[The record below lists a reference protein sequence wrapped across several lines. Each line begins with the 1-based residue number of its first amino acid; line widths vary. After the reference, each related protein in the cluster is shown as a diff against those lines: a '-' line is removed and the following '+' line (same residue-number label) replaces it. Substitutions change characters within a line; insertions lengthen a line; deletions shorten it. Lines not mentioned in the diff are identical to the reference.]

1 MEKTEL
7 VEMERLESI
16 KMIPHR
22 LSGKQ
27 IEARI
32 TAATLI
38 LGTIVLNIL
47 WWAGIQ
53 FMETDNSREITQK
66 VQPIEHRITQNGL
79 ARH

>member
-22 LSGKQ
+22 ISGKQ

-32 TAATLI
+32 TVATLI

>member
-1 MEKTEL
+1 MRKRHASQYANFGSL
-7 VEMERLESI
+7 
-16 KMIPHR
+16 
-22 LSGKQ
+22 Q

>member
-22 LSGKQ
+22 ISGKQ

-47 WWAGIQ
+47 WWAGIH
-53 FMETDNSREITQK
+53 FISTDSTDNITINNTSAPSK
-66 VQPIEHRITQNGL
+66 HYAIAPTK
-79 ARH
+79 